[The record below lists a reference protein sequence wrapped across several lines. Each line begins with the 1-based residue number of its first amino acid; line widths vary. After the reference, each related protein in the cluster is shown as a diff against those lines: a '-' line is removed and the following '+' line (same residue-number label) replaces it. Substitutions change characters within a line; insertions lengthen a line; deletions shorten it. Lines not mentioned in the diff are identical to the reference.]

1 MTEYEELTQGLTEAE
16 KAVLEEKIRKV
27 LAEDDRRMAEANAP
41 FNPLSGLGSVGA
53 RQRVRISDWPGYAEL
68 WLPVQMLSNTF
79 IKRLL
84 RAKTIDNFIKRHLKM
99 MPDQDLRDAVIKRF
113 MRIRVKHDF
122 PFWCAYFVMIKP
134 KKRVAETV
142 EGGVTELKPISEVFG
157 SKSTRPKIKGVKA
170 AEPSE
175 NAESTATKKS
185 TRPKPGKK
193 ITTKKHA
200 EAVQKIGGR
209 RTSLVHFWLNRPQR
223 IMVEMFERMRLA
235 HLPIRI
241 VVLKARQ
248 WGGSTCIQMYM
259 AWLQLVHYRGAD
271 SAIEAHQNQA
281 SANIQKMFKTM
292 LDNYPTEFLH
302 EVDEEWYEGEK
313 KYVGDSVVRN
323 IIRIPSREFEIQV
336 GSAMQPD
343 ASRSANL
350 AFAHC
355 SEVAIWPD
363 TGERTPQKLVNAV
376 CSGILPEDGTFIAY
390 ESTAKGETNWFHDKY
405 VDARNAQLK
414 GDNNYLDKAL
424 FIAWF
429 QIENYTKRFENEEER
444 HLFAARLVMEQM
456 VKDAVDSRHEPGAYL
471 WRLLEMGA
479 TLDAVN
485 WYIYK
490 RTEYNDHAD
499 MANEYPSD
507 DIEAFRT
514 SGCNVFDI
522 YDVDKLEKGCKDPM
536 WKGDLHGRALSGADA
551 LKGLRFK
558 KDPYG
563 NMKVWEEPETFDDEV
578 VTDRYLVSVD
588 IGGRWSKADW
598 SVITVFDRYWMMEGG
613 KPKVVAQWYGHIDH
627 DLLAWK
633 AAQIAKWYNE
643 ALLVIE
649 SNTLEK
655 DKNKEGV
662 VKGDEAEFILNEL
675 KGAYDNLYARKQSA
689 EDIREGLPKRYGF
702 HTNMNTKPAIIDN
715 LIRIVRDQA
724 YIEREKYCLAE
735 YKTYQLNE
743 GVYEAAPKH
752 HDDLLMTRAI
762 GLWICFKEMSIPKIV
777 KKAGSMVRSKVAR
790 AGTEAQLV

>member
-1 MTEYEELTQGLTEAE
+1 MTEYEELTETLTEEEKALLAE
-16 KAVLEEKIRKV
+16 KIKRV
-27 LAEDDRRMAEANAP
+27 LAEDDRRMKEANAP
-41 FNPLSGLGSVGA
+41 FNPISGLGSVGA
-53 RQRVRISDWPGYAEL
+53 RQRIRISDYPGYTEL
-68 WLPVQMLSNTF
+68 WLPVHMLENTF
-79 IKRLL
+79 VKRLV
-84 RAKTIDNFIKRHLKM
+84 RAKSISAFIAKHIK
-99 MPDQDLRDAVIKRF
+99 PTDLGLMQEIRDAVIKRF
-113 MRIRVKHDF
+113 IRIRNKHDF
-122 PFWCAYFVMIKP
+122 PFWAATFVMIKP
-134 KKRVAETV
+134 KKRVLETAD
-142 EGGVTELKPISEVFG
+142 EATELKPISNAFV
-157 SKSTRPKIKGVKA
+157 SKSTRPRIKSVQNSSKSVTKTGKNVRKHTKNEQNNSPAPKAKI
-170 AEPSE
+170 
-175 NAESTATKKS
+175 
-185 TRPKPGKK
+185 
-193 ITTKKHA
+193 
-200 EAVQKIGGR
+200 GR

-302 EVDEEWYEGEK
+302 ETDEDWNEGEK

-343 ASRSANL
+343 ASRSANI

-363 TGERTPQKLVNAV
+363 TGTRTPQKLVNAV
-376 CSGILPEDGTFIAY
+376 CSGILPEEGTFIAY

-405 VDARNAQLK
+405 VDARNAMGK
-414 GDNNYLDKAL
+414 GDQNYLDKAL

-429 QIENYTKRFENEEER
+429 QIENYTKKFDTEEER
-444 HLFAARLVMEQM
+444 HLFAARLIMEAE
-456 VKDAVDSRHEPGAYL
+456 VKDAIDSRHEPGAYL
-471 WRLLEMGA
+471 WRLHEMGA
-479 TLDAVN
+479 TLDAIN
-485 WYIYK
+485 WYIFK

-499 MANEYPSD
+499 IANEYPSD

-522 YDVDKLEKGCKDPM
+522 YEVEKLEKSCKDAK
-536 WKGDLHGRALSGADA
+536 WIGDLHGKALSGAEC

-563 NMKVWEEPETFDDEV
+563 CMKVWEEPEDLEDEL

-613 KPKVVAQWYGHIDH
+613 KPAVVAQWYGHIDH

-633 AAQIAKWYNE
+633 AAQIAKWYQD

-662 VKGDEAEFILNEL
+662 VKGDEAEFILNEI

-715 LIRIVRDQA
+715 LIRIVREQG
-724 YIEREKYCLAE
+724 YTEREKYCLDE

-762 GLWICFKEMSIPKIV
+762 GLWVCYKEMPMPKLI
-777 KKAGSMVRSKVAR
+777 KKSTRGRMHGRVAR
-790 AGTEAQLV
+790 VGTEAQIV

>member
-1 MTEYEELTQGLTEAE
+1 MTEYEQLTEGLTEVEKRELAE
-16 KAVLEEKIRKV
+16 KIKKL
-27 LAEDDRRMAEANAP
+27 LAQDDQRMAEANAP

-53 RQRVRISDWPGYAEL
+53 RQRVRISDWPIYNEL
-68 WLPVQMLSNTF
+68 WLPVQMMGNTMV
-79 IKRLL
+79 KRLI
-84 RAKTIDNFIKRHLKM
+84 RAKSINAFIRRWFKM
-99 MPDQDLRDAVIKRF
+99 EPCQELRDAVIKRF
-113 MRIRVKHDF
+113 ERIRIKHDF
-122 PFWCAYFVMIKP
+122 PFWCARLVLIKP
-134 KKRVAETV
+134 KKREAEGT
-142 EGGVTELKPISEVFG
+142 TELKPISEVFG
-157 SKSTRPKIKGVKA
+157 STSTRSRVRIKAKGDEVA
-170 AEPSE
+170 QP
-175 NAESTATKKS
+175 NTAVRNGRTKRGGSSGISKQAQ
-185 TRPKPGKK
+185 R
-193 ITTKKHA
+193 A
-200 EAVQKIGGR
+200 RQGR

-223 IMVEMFERMRLA
+223 IMVEIFEKMRLA

-292 LDNYPTEFLH
+292 LDNYPEEMLH
-302 EVDEEWYEGEK
+302 EVDEEWNPGEK

-405 VDARNAQLK
+405 VDARNAMLK
-414 GDNNYLDKAL
+414 GDENYLDKAL

-429 QIENYTKRFENEEER
+429 QIENYTKKFKTEEER
-444 HLFAARLVMEQM
+444 HLFAAKLILEQH
-456 VKDAVDSRHEPGAYL
+456 VKDAIDSRHEPGAYL
-471 WRLLEMGA
+471 WRLNEMGA
-479 TLDAVN
+479 TLEAIN
-485 WYIYK
+485 WYVFR
-490 RTEYNDHAD
+490 RTDYSDHAD
-499 MANEYPSD
+499 IANEYPSD
-507 DIEAFRT
+507 DIEAFRS
-514 SGCNVFDI
+514 SGCNVFDV
-522 YDVDKLEKGCKDPM
+522 YDVDRLEKGCKDAK
-536 WKGDLHGRALSGADA
+536 WKGDLHGNAQTGTEC
-551 LKGLRFK
+551 LKKLRFK

-563 NMKVWEEPETFDDEV
+563 CMKVWEEPETFEDET
-578 VTDRYLVSVD
+578 VTYRYLVSVD

-633 AAQIAKWYNE
+633 AAQIAKWYDN

-662 VKGDEAEFILNEL
+662 VKGDEAEFILNEI

-715 LIRIVRDQA
+715 LIRVVRDNA
-724 YIEREKYCLAE
+724 YTEREKYCLDE

-762 GLWICFKEMSIPKIV
+762 GLWICFKEMELPKIV
-777 KKAGSMVRSKVAR
+777 KKASARVESKVRR

>member
-1 MTEYEELTQGLTEAE
+1 MTEYDELTQVLTEDEKAELAE
-16 KAVLEEKIRKV
+16 KIKKV
-27 LAEDDRRMAEANAP
+27 LAEDDRRMQEANAP
-41 FNPLSGLGSVGA
+41 FNPISGLGSVGA
-53 RQRVRISDWPGYAEL
+53 RQRVRIADWPGYTEL
-68 WLPVQMLSNTF
+68 WLPVQMLENTF

-84 RAKTIDNFIKRHLKM
+84 RARSIAAFIKKWIK
-99 MPDQDLRDAVIKRF
+99 PTNDEDIQDLRDAVINRF
-113 MRIRVKHDF
+113 IRIRSKHDF
-122 PFWCAYFVMIKP
+122 PFWAAYFVMIKP
-134 KKRVAETV
+134 KKRVLDT
-142 EGGVTELKPISEVFG
+142 VTELKPTSGAFAT
-157 SKSTRPKIKGVKA
+157 STRPGVHGRVKA
-170 AEPSE
+170 KGQ
-175 NAESTATKKS
+175 TKEKSRKS
-185 TRPKPGKK
+185 TKSVPLVKP
-193 ITTKKHA
+193 
-200 EAVQKIGGR
+200 ER

-223 IMVEMFERMRLA
+223 IMVEMFEKLRLA

-302 EVDEEWYEGEK
+302 ETDEDWNEGEK
-313 KYVGDSVVRN
+313 KYVGDPVVRN

-343 ASRSANL
+343 ASRSANI

-376 CSGILPEDGTFIAY
+376 CSGILPEEGTFIAY

-405 VDARNAQLK
+405 VDAREAQK
-414 GDNNYLDKAL
+414 RGDENYLDKAL
-424 FIAWF
+424 FIAWW
-429 QIENYTKRFENEEER
+429 QIENYTKAFMSEEER
-444 HLFAARLVMEQM
+444 HLFAARLILESQI
-456 VKDAVDSRHEPGAYL
+456 KDAADARHEPGAYL

-479 TLDAVN
+479 TLDAIN

-499 MANEYPSD
+499 IANEYPSD
-507 DIEAFRT
+507 DIEAFRS

-522 YDVDKLEKGCKDPM
+522 YEIEKLKKDCKKAK
-536 WKGDLHGRALSGADA
+536 WTGDIHGRALTGADA

-563 NMKVWEEPETFDDEV
+563 CMNVWEEPEIWDDEE

-588 IGGRWSKADW
+588 IGGRWKKADW
-598 SVITVFDRYWMMEGG
+598 SVITVFDRYWMMDGG
-613 KPKVVAQWYGHIDH
+613 KPAVVAQWYGHIDH

-633 AAQIAKWYNE
+633 AAQIAKWYDN

-655 DKNKEGV
+655 DKKKEGV
-662 VKGDEAEFILNEL
+662 VKGDEAEFILNEI
-675 KGAYDNLYARKQSA
+675 KASYDNLYARKQSA

-702 HTNMNTKPAIIDN
+702 HTNVNTKPAIIDN
-715 LIRIVRDQA
+715 LIRIVREQA
-724 YIEREKYCLAE
+724 YTEMDERCLDE

-762 GLWICFKEMSIPKIV
+762 GLWICFKEMNMPKVI
-777 KKAGSMVRSKVAR
+777 MRRSTRMRGKIAR
-790 AGTEAQLV
+790 VGTEAQLV